1 VADLPSAHGIE
12 GELTRVVRSAVLTGP
27 GSVELVEAAP
37 ATLTEGTVRVEV
49 EGCGVCGSNLPVWEG
64 RPWFDYPLP
73 AGNPGHE
80 AWGRVVELGRGA
92 AGVAEGTR
100 VALLAENAFTEQLV
114 VPADRLVPL
123 PPELDGQ
130 PFPGEALGCAFNAA
144 RRSDFSPGQTVAVVG
159 VGFLGA
165 LLVALAAQAG
175 PRVIAVARKSSA
187 LDLARALGASETVV
201 MDDHARVIGEVAE
214 LTGGRFCDR
223 VVEVTGAPWPL
234 DLSGELT
241 GVGGRLTIAGFH
253 QDGLRSVN
261 VQLWN
266 WRGID
271 VVNAHERA
279 STVQLRGIREAVEA
293 VANGRLD
300 PRPLY
305 THVHPLEELKAAM
318 DAAATRPEGFVK
330 ALVVNGGSS

>member
-1 VADLPSAHGIE
+1 
-12 GELTRVVRSAVLTGP
+12 VRTALLTGP

-37 ATLTEGTVRVEV
+37 APLTPGSVRVAV

-73 AGNPGHE
+73 PGNPGHE
-80 AWGRVVELGRGA
+80 AWGRIVEGPG
-92 AGVAEGTR
+92 EGSR

-114 VPADRLVPL
+114 VPTDRLVPL

-130 PFPGEALGCAFNAA
+130 PFPGEAIGCAFNAA
-144 RRSDFSPGQTVAVVG
+144 RRSDFRSGQTVAVVG

-165 LLVALAAQAG
+165 LLVALAAEAG
-175 PRVIAVARKSSA
+175 ARVIAVARKASA
-187 LDLARALGASETVV
+187 LELARSMGAAETVL
-201 MDDHARVIGEVAE
+201 MDDHTRVISEVAD
-214 LTGGRFCDR
+214 LTGGAFCER
-223 VVEVTGAPWPL
+223 VVEVTGASWPL

-241 GVGGRLTIAGFH
+241 GVGGRLVIAGFH

-271 VVNAHERA
+271 VVNAHERDPA
-279 STVQLRGIREAVEA
+279 VQLRGVREAVAA
-293 VANGRLD
+293 VAGGRLD

-305 THVHPLEELKAAM
+305 THLFPLEELKTAM
-318 DAAATRPEGFVK
+318 DAAATRPDGFAK
-330 ALVVNGGSS
+330 ALVVSS

>member
-1 VADLPSAHGIE
+1 M
-12 GELTRVVRSAVLTGP
+12 RSVVLTGP
-27 GSVELVEAAP
+27 GSVELVEADPGPLVPGA
-37 ATLTEGTVRVEV
+37 VRVAV

-80 AWGRVVELGRGA
+80 AWGRVI
-92 AGVAEGTR
+92 EGPAVLVDRR
-100 VALLAENAFTEQLV
+100 VALLAENAFTEELV
-114 VPADRLVPL
+114 VPVDRLVAL
-123 PPELDGQ
+123 PAELDGQ

-144 RRSDFSPGQTVAVVG
+144 RRSDFRPGQTVAVVG

-175 PRVIAVARKSSA
+175 ARVIAVARKEPA
-187 LDLARALGASETVV
+187 LQLARTMGAAETVL
-201 MDDHARVIGEVAE
+201 MDDHQRVIDEVAS
-214 LTGGRFCDR
+214 LTGGAFCER

-241 GVGGRLTIAGFH
+241 GFGGRLVVAGFH

-271 VVNAHERA
+271 VVNAHERDPE
-279 STVQLRGIREAVEA
+279 VQLRGIREAVEA
-293 VANGRLD
+293 VAAGRLD

-305 THVHPLEELKAAM
+305 THLLPLEEMKTAL
-318 DAAATRPEGFVK
+318 DLAATRPDGFVK
-330 ALVVNGGSS
+330 ALVLNDLRHLAADTPSGSTT

>member
-1 VADLPSAHGIE
+1 MRA
-12 GELTRVVRSAVLTGP
+12 AVLTGP

-37 ATLTEGTVRVEV
+37 APLVAGSVRVAV
-49 EGCGVCGSNLPVWEG
+49 EGSGVCGSSLPVWEG

-80 AWGRVVELGRGA
+80 AWGRVVEGPG
-92 AGVAEGTR
+92 EGQR
-100 VALLAENAFTEQLV
+100 VALLGENVFADELV
-114 VPADRLVPL
+114 LPADRVVPL

-144 RRSDFSPGQTVAVVG
+144 RRSDFRPGQTVAVVG

-165 LLVALAAQAG
+165 LLVALAAAAG
-175 PRVIAVARKSSA
+175 ARVIAVARKSSA
-187 LDLARALGASETVV
+187 LELARTLGAAETVV
-201 MDDHARVIGEVAE
+201 MDDHQRVIGEVAE
-214 LTGGRFCDR
+214 LTGGAFCER

-241 GVGGRLTIAGFH
+241 GFGGRLTIAGFH

-271 VVNAHERA
+271 VVNAHERDPE
-279 STVQLRGIREAVEA
+279 VQLRGIREAVDA
-293 VANGRLD
+293 VAGGRLD

-305 THVHPLEELKAAM
+305 THLFPLADLKAAM

-330 ALVVNGGSS
+330 ALVVTA

>member
-1 VADLPSAHGIE
+1 MRA
-12 GELTRVVRSAVLTGP
+12 AVLTGP
-27 GSVELVEAAP
+27 GSVDLVETAP
-37 ATLTEGTVRVEV
+37 PDLAPGAVRVAV

-80 AWGRVVELGRGA
+80 AWGRVVEGPGS
-92 AGVAEGTR
+92 GQR
-100 VALLAENAFTEQLV
+100 VALLAENAFCSELV

-123 PPELDGQ
+123 PAALDGQ
-130 PFPGEALGCAFNAA
+130 PFPGEAIGCAMNAL
-144 RRSDFSPGQTVAVVG
+144 RRSDIRPGQTVAVVG

-165 LLVALAAQAG
+165 LLVSLAASAG
-175 PRVIAVARKSSA
+175 ARVIAVARKQSA
-187 LDLARALGASETVV
+187 LDVAVAMGAAETVV
-201 MDDHARVIGEVAE
+201 MDDHQRVIDEVSS
-214 LTGGRFCDR
+214 LTGGAFCER

-241 GVGGRLTIAGFH
+241 GFGGRLVIAGFH

-271 VVNAHERA
+271 VVNAHERDPA
-279 STVQLRGIREAVEA
+279 VQLQGIRDAVDA
-293 VANGRLD
+293 VVSGRLD

-305 THVHPLEELKAAM
+305 THVHPASEMKLALDTAAQ
-318 DAAATRPEGFVK
+318 RPDGFMK
-330 ALVVNGGSS
+330 ALVTFP

>member
-1 VADLPSAHGIE
+1 
-12 GELTRVVRSAVLTGP
+12 VRTAVLTGP

-37 ATLTEGTVRVEV
+37 APLAPGSVRVAV

-73 AGNPGHE
+73 PGNPGHE
-80 AWGRVVELGRGA
+80 AWGRVVEGPVL
-92 AGVAEGTR
+92 EGQR

-114 VPADRLVPL
+114 VPTDRLVPL

-130 PFPGEALGCAFNAA
+130 PFPGEAIGCAFNAA
-144 RRSDFSPGQTVAVVG
+144 RRSDFRSGQTVAVVG

-165 LLVALAAQAG
+165 LLVALAAEAG
-175 PRVIAVARKSSA
+175 ARVIAVARKSSA
-187 LDLARALGASETVV
+187 LELARTMGAAETVL
-201 MDDHARVIGEVAE
+201 MDDHARVISEVAD
-214 LTGGRFCDR
+214 LTGGAFCER

-241 GVGGRLTIAGFH
+241 GVGGRLVIAGFH

-271 VVNAHERA
+271 VVNAHERDPA
-279 STVQLRGIREAVEA
+279 VQLRGIREAVAA
-293 VANGRLD
+293 VASGRLD

-305 THVHPLEELKAAM
+305 THLFPLEELKTAM
-318 DAAATRPEGFVK
+318 DAAATRPDGFAK
-330 ALVVNGGSS
+330 ALVVSS